1 MLLCVLLFKP
11 KLEILFSFVSSDIE
25 IARSQEP
32 KNIMILAKEIGLQE
46 SEVILY
52 GNKKAKICLSA
63 LDRLKNI
70 KNGKYIV
77 ITGYVNIILICQ
89 LKFLVHIKCIFM
101 IIIYILTN
109 TVAVFRGAMG
119 VIDPL
124 GDFFIL
130 CINVTR
136 ILKPR

>member
-1 MLLCVLLFKP
+1 MEFRYTSIKTSKTSSKVKLIILSCVLLFKP

-32 KNIMILAKEIGLQE
+32 KNIMVLAKEIGLQE

-52 GNKKAKICLSA
+52 GNKKAKICMSA
-63 LDRLKNI
+63 LDRMKNI

-89 LKFLVHIKCIFM
+89 LKFQVHTKYVFK
-101 IIIYILTN
+101 IYFQNENFVQNLY
-109 TVAVFRGAMG
+109 
-119 VIDPL
+119 
-124 GDFFIL
+124 
-130 CINVTR
+130 IN
-136 ILKPR
+136 

>member
-1 MLLCVLLFKP
+1 MEFRHTSIKTSKTSAKVKLMILLCVLLFKP

-32 KNIMILAKEIGLQE
+32 KNIMVLAKEIGLQE

-63 LDRLKNI
+63 LDRLKNK
-70 KNGKYIV
+70 KNGKYVV

-89 LKFLVHIKCIFM
+89 LKFLVHTKYVF
-101 IIIYILTN
+101 IYVHN
-109 TVAVFRGAMG
+109 FK
-119 VIDPL
+119 
-124 GDFFIL
+124 FIY
-130 CINVTR
+130 
-136 ILKPR
+136 